1 MKILIID
8 IYYSAFLADFYQK
21 YPEFLKQE
29 YQTQLQALYAEKFG
43 TSDFYSSNLNHL
55 GCQTVDVIINTEI
68 LQKQWAKE
76 QGIRYF
82 KGLFKN
88 TPKLRRIFKSNWE
101 TKILE
106 SQIMEFRP
114 DVLYCQGLSN
124 PDVQF
129 LKRIKKQ
136 AGIKLIV
143 GQVACPTVFDKKKLA
158 AFDLILTSF
167 PHYVQRFRDIGLVS
181 EYFRIGFEATLL
193 QKLTK
198 TEQMHGAVFIGGISR
213 HHAAILETFEYLAK
227 NTNID
232 FWGYGSKHL
241 PPDSYMRARHHGE
254 AWGLEMYNIL
264 YNSKISINRH
274 IDAAENY
281 ANNMRLYESTG
292 VGTMLITDAK
302 DNLGEL
308 FEIGKEVETYRTKEE
323 LLEKINYY
331 LTHEEER
338 QKIALAGQ
346 QRTLHEH
353 TYAQRMKELTAILEK
368 YVA

>member
-1 MKILIID
+1 MKILAID
-8 IYYSAFLADFYQK
+8 IYYPAFLAAFYQK
-21 YPEFLKQE
+21 HPDCMRQE
-29 YQTQLQALYAEKFG
+29 YQTQLQAIYAEKFG
-43 TSDFYSSNLNHL
+43 TSDFYSSNLNRL
-55 GCQTVDVIINTEI
+55 GCQAIDVIMNAEI

-76 QGIRYF
+76 HGVRYF
-82 KGLFKN
+82 NGWFKN
-88 TPKLRRIFKSNWE
+88 IPKLRRIFKSNWE

-106 SQIMEFRP
+106 SQIMEFKP
-114 DVLYCQGLSN
+114 DVLYCQSLAT
-124 PDVQF
+124 PDVHF
-129 LKRIKKQ
+129 LQRIKKE

-143 GQVACPTVFDKKKLA
+143 GQVACPTIFDKKKLA

-167 PHYVQRFRDIGLVS
+167 PHYVQRFRDMGLAS

-193 QKLTK
+193 QELTK
-198 TEQMHGAVFIGGISR
+198 TEQTHGAVFIGGISR

-227 NTNID
+227 NTTVD
-232 FWGYGSKHL
+232 FWGYGAKHL
-241 PPDSYMRARHHGE
+241 PPDSAMKARHHGE

-292 VGTMLITDAK
+292 GGTMLITDAK

-331 LTHEEER
+331 LAHEDER
-338 QKIALAGQ
+338 KKIAEAGQ
-346 QRTLHEH
+346 RRTLKDH
-353 TYAQRMKELTAILEK
+353 TYEVRMKELIAILEK